1 MPTLNNG
8 AICPGFIHFKL
19 NHKGLNNEVIPVT
32 IDYQLCNLCQC
43 ALVKRITNG
52 KFVVKCTFDKLK
64 LELTKNK
71 DLLKEE
77 IEIWKLRF
85 EVLKEPEK
93 AIEVITIRKDRRE
106 RMKDDIILREESEHA
121 KEKHTE
127 EVMNKDL
134 DDYLKDVM

>member
-1 MPTLNNG
+1 M
-8 AICPGFIHFKL
+8 
-19 NHKGLNNEVIPVT
+19 
-32 IDYQLCNLCQC
+32 
-43 ALVKRITNG
+43 
-52 KFVVKCTFDKLK
+52 K